1 MTRTYFTYIYIK
13 FPISLKMYT
22 QLRLDLQ
29 GFLSAFIFMYWIL
42 FSHFKCT
49 HPYHVWRNRLKQILQ
64 SCLGLGLGQFLNLC
78 MAPPCPCRLPPD
90 LAPSCDLGPP
100 TQHRPAWA
108 AGLWATLVTLTRS
121 ALLCSACVGVVGQTV
136 GTALRAAAPG
146 SPSIA
151 EQPALAAE
159 CAHLKR

>member
-121 ALLCSACVGVVGQTV
+121 ALLCLRRCGWADCGHCPKGCCSWLTFHC
-136 GTALRAAAPG
+136 RAAC
-146 SPSIA
+146 SCCWVCTS
-151 EQPALAAE
+151 
-159 CAHLKR
+159 